1 LDELVVAPV
10 ENDGLYFSIYP
21 LANRHEDSHI
31 MGELVQLTSFGLT
44 EGEVL
49 GALGR
54 VKVRDVDYADLYF
67 ESCVSESVS
76 MEESLVKRATKSVSQ
91 GVGVRATAG
100 EKTGFAYSDELTK
113 KDLELAADT
122 ARYIANSPS
131 GAEAVPVPVRQRP
144 TRDLYPIERAQA
156 EVATAERVSLLNAID
171 AEARRYDPR
180 IKNVMAS
187 FNTEYKV
194 VIVATSDG
202 TLIGDVQPLSRL
214 QVTCIAEENG
224 QRQAGSFGGGGRV
237 GFQFYHEG
245 DRYLRF
251 AREAAREAILNLS
264 AVEAPAGV
272 MPVVLGGGWPG
283 ILLHEAIGHGLE
295 ADFNRK
301 KTSAFSNLLGKRVA
315 SDVCTIVDDATLP
328 GRRGSLNMDDEGTST
343 SRTTLIEKGILRGYI
358 TDKLNAR
365 LMGIPLTG
373 NGRRE
378 SYQSVVLPRMTNTF
392 MLAGTSDPE
401 EIIRSVDRGLYAVS
415 FGGGQVDITNGK
427 FVFSASE
434 AYLIEGGKVTRPVK
448 GATLIG
454 SGPEILTKVSMVGH
468 DLKLDEGIGTCGKE
482 GQSVPVGVGLPT
494 IRIDEITVGG
504 TQR

>member
-1 LDELVVAPV
+1 V
-10 ENDGLYFSIYP
+10 ERDQLYFPVYP
-21 LANRHEDSHI
+21 HANRREDSQT

-131 GAEAVPVPVRQRP
+131 GTHAVPVPVHHRP

-156 EVATAERVSLLNAID
+156 EVATADRVSLLNAID

-180 IKNVMAS
+180 IKNVMAA

-194 VIVATSDG
+194 VMVATSDG
-202 TLIGDVQPLSRL
+202 TLIGDVQPLSRI

-237 GFQFYHEG
+237 GFEFYHEG
-245 DRYLRF
+245 DRYLRY

-301 KTSAFSNLLGKRVA
+301 KTSAFSHLLGKRVA
-315 SDVCTIVDDATLP
+315 SDVCTIVDDGTLP

-343 SRTTLIEKGILRGYI
+343 GRTVLIERGILRGYI

-392 MLAGTSDPE
+392 MLAGTADPE

>member
-1 LDELVVAPV
+1 MLALRLLKGIGYTPNSPDENHRTTESSFMAQLIPLD
-10 ENDGLYFSIYP
+10 
-21 LANRHEDSHI
+21 
-31 MGELVQLTSFGLT
+31 SFGLT
-44 EGEVL
+44 EREVFA
-49 GALGR
+49 ALAR
-54 VKVRDVDYADLYF
+54 VKVRSVDYADLYF
-67 ESCVSESVS
+67 ESSLTESVS
-76 MEESLVKRATKSVSQ
+76 MEESLVKRATKSISQ

-100 EKTGFAYSDELTK
+100 EKTGFAYSDELRK
-113 KDLELAADT
+113 QDLELAADT
-122 ARYIANSPS
+122 ARYIAMSPV
-131 GAEAVPVPVRQRP
+131 GTDAPPVPIHARP
-144 TRDLYPIERAQA
+144 RHDLYPVPQTAL
-156 EVATAERVSLLNAID
+156 EVATADRVALLNQID
-171 AEARRYDPR
+171 AEARKYDPR

-187 FNTEYKV
+187 FNTEFKIV
-194 VIVATSDG
+194 MVATSEG
-202 TLIGDVQPLSRL
+202 TIIGDVQPLSRL

-224 QRQAGSFGGGGRV
+224 NRQVGSFGGGGRI
-237 GFQFYHEG
+237 GFEFYRDG
-245 DRYLRF
+245 DRHLYY
-251 AREAAREAILNLS
+251 AKEAARTAILNLS
-264 AVEAPAGV
+264 AVDAPAGV

-315 SDVCTIVDDATLP
+315 SDVCTIVDDGTLP
-328 GRRGSLNMDDEGTST
+328 ARRGSLNMDDEGTPT
-343 SRTTLIEKGILRGYI
+343 GRTMLIERGMLRGYI

-365 LMGIPLTG
+365 LMNIPLTG

-392 MLAGTSDPE
+392 MLAGQSEPE
-401 EIIRSVDRGLYAVS
+401 DIMKSVKKGLYAVS

-434 AYLIEGGKVTRPVK
+434 AYLIEDGKVTKPVK

-504 TQR
+504 TQSE

>member
-1 LDELVVAPV
+1 
-10 ENDGLYFSIYP
+10 
-21 LANRHEDSHI
+21 
-31 MGELVQLTSFGLT
+31 MGELVQLTTFGLS
-44 EGEVL
+44 EREIQ

-67 ESCVSESVS
+67 ESCVSEAVS
-76 MEESLVKRATKSVSQ
+76 MEESLVKRATKSISQ

-100 EKTGFAYSDELTK
+100 EKTGFAYSDDLTR
-113 KDLELAADT
+113 KDLELAADA
-122 ARYIANSPS
+122 ARYIAQSP
-131 GAEAVPVPVRQRP
+131 GASQPVPVPVQQRP
-144 TRDLYPIERAQA
+144 TRNLYPVEQA
-156 EVATAERVSLLNAID
+156 TVEVATADRMALLNAID
-171 AEARRYDPR
+171 IEARRYDSR
-180 IKNVMAS
+180 ITNVMAS
-187 FNTEYKV
+187 FNTEYKRV
-194 VIVATSDG
+194 VVATSEG
-202 TLIGDVQPLSRL
+202 TIIGDVQPLSRL
-214 QVTCIAEENG
+214 QITCIAEEKGN
-224 QRQAGSFGGGGRV
+224 RQVGTFGGGGRV
-237 GFQFYHEG
+237 PFEFYQNEE
-245 DRYLRF
+245 RYLAY
-251 AREAAREAILNLS
+251 AREAARQAILNLS
-264 AVEAPAGV
+264 AVAAPAGV

-301 KTSAFSNLLGKRVA
+301 KTSAFSSLVGKRVA
-315 SDVCTIVDDATLP
+315 SSACTIVDDGTLP
-328 GRRGSLNMDDEGTST
+328 NRRGSLNMDDEGTPT
-343 SRTTLIEKGILRGYI
+343 SRTILIERGILRGYI

-365 LMGIPLTG
+365 LLGIPLTG

-392 MLAGTSDPE
+392 MLAGESDPE
-401 EIIRSVDRGLYAVS
+401 DIIRSVDHGLYAVS

-434 AYLIEGGKVTRPVK
+434 AYLIEGGKVTKPVK

-468 DLKLDEGIGTCGKE
+468 DLKLDEGVGTCGKE

-504 TQR
+504 TQD

>member
-1 LDELVVAPV
+1 
-10 ENDGLYFSIYP
+10 
-21 LANRHEDSHI
+21 

-49 GALGR
+49 EALGR
-54 VKVRDVDYADLYF
+54 VNVRDVDYADLYF

-76 MEESLVKRATKSVSQ
+76 MEESLVKRASKSVSQ

-122 ARYIANSPS
+122 ARYIANSP
-131 GAEAVPVPVRQRP
+131 GRTEALPVPVRQHPR
-144 TRDLYPIERAQA
+144 RDLYPIERAEA
-156 EVATAERVSLLNAID
+156 EVATADRVSLLNAID
-171 AEARRYDPR
+171 IEARRYDPR

-194 VIVATSDG
+194 VLVATSDG

-214 QVTCIAEENG
+214 QVTCIAEESG

-237 GFQFYHEG
+237 GFEFYHEG

-301 KTSAFSNLLGKRVA
+301 KTSAFSHLLNKRVA
-315 SDVCTIVDDATLP
+315 SDVCTIVDDGTLP
-328 GRRGSLNMDDEGTST
+328 GRRGSLNMDDEGTPT
-343 SRTTLIEKGILRGYI
+343 GRTVLIERGILCGYI

-365 LMGIPLTG
+365 LMGIPVTG

-434 AYLIEGGKVTRPVK
+434 AYLIEGGKVTYPVK

-504 TQR
+504 TQQ

>member
-1 LDELVVAPV
+1 MSRDESGA
-10 ENDGLYFSIYP
+10 
-21 LANRHEDSHI
+21 LAR
-31 MGELVQLTSFGLT
+31 FGVT
-44 EGEVL
+44 DREIEQ
-49 GALGR
+49 ALGR
-54 VKVRDVDYADLYF
+54 VKVSAVDYADLYF
-67 ESCVSESVS
+67 EYCQSESVS
-76 MEESLVKRATKSVSQ
+76 MEEGIVKRATKSVGQ

-100 EKTGFAYSDELTK
+100 EKTGFAYSDELTS
-113 KDLELAADT
+113 KDLNIAADT
-122 ARYIANSPS
+122 ARYIANSAQ
-131 GAEAVPVPVRQRP
+131 GTAPVPVTQRP
-144 TRDLYPIERAQA
+144 ALARNLYPHDRANI
-156 EVATAERVSLLNAID
+156 EVATRDRVTLLNAID

-180 IKNVMAS
+180 IKNVMAAY
-187 FNTEYKV
+187 NTEYKV
-194 VIVATSDG
+194 MLVATSDG
-202 TLIGDVQPLSRL
+202 LMVGDIQPLTRL

-224 QRQAGSFGGGGRV
+224 NRQVGTFGGGGRI
-237 GFQFYHEG
+237 GLEYFQN
-245 DRYLRF
+245 DQRYLQF

-264 AVEAPAGV
+264 AVDAPAGV

-301 KTSAFSNLLGKRVA
+301 KTSAFSNLMGKKVA
-315 SDVCTIVDDATLP
+315 SEVCTIVDDGTLP
-328 GRRGSLNMDDEGTST
+328 FRRGSLNVDDEGTPT
-343 SRTTLIEKGILRGYI
+343 SRTVLIEKGILRRYI

-365 LMGIPLTG
+365 LMGIPVTG

-392 MLAGTSDPE
+392 MLAGESDPQD
-401 EIIRSVDRGLYAVS
+401 IIKSVKKGLYAVS

-434 AYLIEGGKVTRPVK
+434 AYLIEDGKITRPVK

-454 SGPEILTKVSMVGH
+454 SGPDILKQVSMVGH

-504 TQR
+504 TKA

>member
-1 LDELVVAPV
+1 MTEA
-10 ENDGLYFSIYP
+10 
-21 LANRHEDSHI
+21 
-31 MGELVQLTSFGLT
+31 VQLATFGVT
-44 EGEVL
+44 EADARHVL
-49 GALGR
+49 DRLST
-54 VKVRDVDYADLYF
+54 RDVDYADLYF
-67 ESCVSESVS
+67 ESRVAESVS
-76 MEESLVKRATKSVSQ
+76 MEEGIVKRAAKSISQ
-91 GVGVRATAG
+91 GVGVRATVG
-100 EKTGFAYSDELTK
+100 EKTGFAYSDDLTK

-122 ARYIANSPS
+122 ARYIADSPK
-131 GAEAVPVPVRQRP
+131 GTRTVPVPVHRRP
-144 TRDLYPIERAQA
+144 AHDLYPVDRAKA
-156 EVATAERVSLLNAID
+156 EVATPERVALLNEID

-194 VIVATSDG
+194 VVVATSDG
-202 TLIGDVQPLSRL
+202 VLVADIQPLSRL
-214 QVTCIAEENG
+214 QISCIAEEDGN
-224 QRQAGSFGGGGRV
+224 RQIGSFGGGGRV
-237 GFQFYHEG
+237 GFEFYR
-245 DRYLRF
+245 DRNRHLEY
-251 AREAAREAILNLS
+251 AREAAREAIVNLS

-272 MPVVLGGGWPG
+272 MPVVLASGWPG

-301 KTSAFSNLLGKRVA
+301 KTSAFSNLIGQRVA
-315 SDVCTIVDDATLP
+315 SEVCTIVDDGTLP
-328 GRRGSLNMDDEGTST
+328 FRRGSLNMDDEGTPT
-343 SRTTLIEKGILRGYI
+343 GRTILIEKGILRGYL

-365 LMGIPLTG
+365 LMGIGLTG

-392 MLAGTSDPE
+392 MLAGESDPQD
-401 EIIRSVDRGLYAVS
+401 IIRSVKRGLYAVS

-434 AYLIEGGKVTRPVK
+434 AYLIEDGKVTRPVK

-454 SGPEILTKVSMVGH
+454 NGPEILKKVSMVGH
-468 DLKLDEGIGTCGKE
+468 DLKLDNGIGTCGKD

-494 IRIDEITVGG
+494 IKVDEITVGG